1 MKKMTS
7 LACIIVILSGI
18 LLSGCGGSG
27 SSEADH
33 SGPKRDST
41 PQVLTPTADGT
52 VVYQN
57 DVAAVDAS
65 NTSQGYV
72 MVNYNGSCE
81 KVKLQITGPDQN
93 CYTYLITEY
102 GNYTAFPLTA
112 GNGSYSIQV
121 MENIGGD
128 SYVLSLEQ
136 TVDVQIEN
144 EFLPFL
150 YPNQY
155 VDFKADSNAVKKG
168 SELAEDTWT
177 DLEVVQN
184 IYNFVIKNISYDE
197 EKAQNVSY
205 GYLPNVDDT
214 LASGTGICFD
224 YAALMTA
231 MLRSQNIPT
240 KLEVGYSGD
249 TYHAW
254 ISTYVDDKGW
264 VDNII
269 EFDGDS
275 WQIMDPTLGANN
287 DSKSVKKYV
296 GDGSHY
302 VVKYTY

>member
-7 LACIIVILSGI
+7 LACIVVILSGI
-18 LLSGCGGSG
+18 LLSGCSGSG

-41 PQVLTPTADGT
+41 PQVLTPTADGA

-57 DVAAVDAS
+57 DVAAIDAT

-93 CYTYLITEY
+93 CYTYLITER

-136 TVDVQIEN
+136 AVDVQIEN

-155 VDFKADSNAVKKG
+155 VNFNADSNAVKKG

-214 LASGTGICFD
+214 LSSGTGICFD

-264 VDNII
+264 VDDII
-269 EFDGDS
+269 EFDGES

-287 DSKSVKKYV
+287 DSSAVKKYV
-296 GDGSHY
+296 GDGSNY

>member
-27 SSEADH
+27 SPEADH
-33 SGPKRDST
+33 SGPRRDST
-41 PQVLTPTADGT
+41 PQVLTPDADGT

-72 MVNYNGSCE
+72 MVNYTGSCE
-81 KVKLQITGPDQN
+81 KVRLQITGPDQN

-102 GNYTAFPLTA
+102 GDYTAFPLTA

>member
-27 SSEADH
+27 SPEADH

-41 PQVLTPTADGT
+41 PQVLTPTADGA